1 VGHESKTRAVRAARI
16 GFSIGLA
23 LVVAAVIVGDLSA
36 SPSRNLQAKNAEAR
50 RVLAQIEAL
59 DNQLGHTVE
68 AWNGARYTL
77 GKSRQQLAA
86 ELVRLRIAK
95 QQRHRA
101 IAQVNARL
109 VGLYESA
116 DPPSTIGILLGSS
129 SVSDMISQLDA
140 ANVVSNADHR
150 LALETTAAR
159 DRFAAAARTA
169 RATANRQ
176 AHAVAQLGYQ
186 RRQISGV
193 LAHRRQLLSS
203 VQTQIAALK
212 AQEARRQRVLA
223 VQARARL
230 AREQEVLRRG
240 AAARANAAAAAR
252 TIAAAVAA
260 AKPRLVA
267 PAEAPAAT
275 QTVATTTTV
284 GAVAT
289 PAPSPPVVAPVLLV
303 AGPVSGGHPD
313 AAAIAMRYLGVPY
326 LWGGASPAGF
336 DCSGLVMYVYA
347 QLGISLPHYA
357 AAQYNFGTPVAGDQL
372 QPGDLVFFDGLN
384 HVGIYIGGGEMIHAP
399 HTGDVVKISPLGDF
413 GNGYVGARRL

>member
-1 VGHESKTRAVRAARI
+1 VGHESKRRAVRATRI

-86 ELVRLRIAK
+86 ELVLLRIAK

-109 VGLYESA
+109 VGLYENP
-116 DPPSTIGILLGSS
+116 DPQTTIGILLGSS

-140 ANVVSNADHR
+140 ANLVSNTDHR
-150 LALETTAAR
+150 LALEATAAR
-159 DRFAAAARTA
+159 DRFAAVARTA

-186 RRQISGV
+186 RRQISGM
-193 LAHRRQLLSS
+193 LAQRRQLLSS

-223 VQARARL
+223 VQSRARL
-230 AREQEVLRRG
+230 ARGQEVLRRE
-240 AAARANAAAAAR
+240 AAARAKAAAASR
-252 TIAAAVAA
+252 TIAAAAAA
-260 AKPRLVA
+260 AKPRSVT
-267 PAEAPAAT
+267 PIEAPATT
-275 QTVATTTTV
+275 QTVMTTTTV

-289 PAPSPPVVAPVLLV
+289 PAPAPPVVAPVPLV
-303 AGPVSGGHPD
+303 GSASGGHPE
-313 AAAIAMRYLGVPY
+313 AASIAMRSLGVPY
-326 LWGGASPAGF
+326 VWGGASPAGF
-336 DCSGLVMYVYA
+336 DCSGLVTYVYA

-357 AAQYNFGTPVAGDQL
+357 AAQYNSGTPVAGDQL

-384 HVGIYIGGGEMIHAP
+384 HVGVCIGGGEMIHAP
-399 HTGDVVKISPLGDF
+399 HTGDVVKISPLSDF
-413 GNGYVGARRL
+413 GNSYVGARRL